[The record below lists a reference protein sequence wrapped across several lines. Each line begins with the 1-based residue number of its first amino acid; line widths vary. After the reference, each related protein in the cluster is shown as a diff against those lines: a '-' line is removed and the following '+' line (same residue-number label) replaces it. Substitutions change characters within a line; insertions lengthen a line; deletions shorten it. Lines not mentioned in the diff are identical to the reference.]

1 MRNAFLAVAVCSS
14 LCVAFGQ
21 TPEIIQRMVT
31 NEVNSRAEKLRFV
44 YESEERSARTGG
56 HLWHEH
62 VVETDDGPLRQLIAV
77 DGTNLVPQ
85 ESAAERRRLQQD
97 MSHPASLH
105 KAQAAMDAD
114 EARTLEL
121 LRNVPQAFLLTPA
134 GSEDGCVSFA
144 FHPNPNYVPAS
155 VEDGALQVLAGTIS
169 VREADARL
177 CKLDATFTAPVE
189 FGFGLL
195 GHIDKGG
202 HFLLIRRPVDLR
214 AWKSTQIQVR
224 IQGRIRLLKSI
235 SKDQSV
241 TRTEVHL
248 LPSHMSLVES
258 EHYLK

>member
-1 MRNAFLAVAVCSS
+1 MRYAFLALMVCCS
-14 LCVAFGQ
+14 LGTGFGQ
-21 TPEIIQRMVT
+21 TPEIVQRMVT
-31 NEVNSRAEKLRFV
+31 NELNSRAERLRFV

-77 DGTNLVPQ
+77 DGTNLSPQ
-85 ESAAERRRLQQD
+85 ESAAERSRLQQIL
-97 MSHPASLH
+97 SHPAALH
-105 KAQAAMDAD
+105 KAQAAIDAD

-121 LRNVPQAFLLTPA
+121 LRNVPKAFLLTSA

-144 FHPNPNYVPAS
+144 FHPNPSYVPS
-155 VEDGALQVLAGTIS
+155 SMEDKALQVMAGTIS

-202 HFLLIRRPVDLR
+202 HFLLVRRPVDPKV
-214 AWKSTQIQVR
+214 WKSVQIKVR
-224 IQGRIRLLKSI
+224 IQGKLLLFKSI

-241 TRTEVHL
+241 TRTEVRL
-248 LPSHMSLVES
+248 LPSHLSLVDS